1 MASISEVKALNAE
14 AVAEISISG
23 TALSGA
29 VGTANS
35 DFLIYLSPCIGY
47 DNLILDKV
55 DQINVK
61 KQQIVS
67 LLTANY
73 DKLVANCAAAPKDP
87 GVPGISSGSLVVAAG
102 IKGDACLI
110 DTSIISIASTAIVSG
125 TLTTFGYNCQTFID
139 GSGGVGLGTTTQCD
153 TGVRGEVRKETLYAL
168 VYPYLENMTIS
179 ADDWTGIVPLDG
191 NVLAAGGGPVGVF
204 THVGVGTT
212 SVGIGTTR
220 NDLGIGK
227 SVFQYTD
234 IDDPKAVHKNQ
245 SELIGYYYPINDPGC
260 GTTITTAVQTLE
272 NEIII
277 IRAGISTL
285 IPVANNSRLLKV
297 NPQIDRWWITK
308 VQSENATSTS
318 NIQTLNNNLDNVP
331 PPLT

>member
-1 MASISEVKALNAE
+1 MTTVADVKLANTETLADIAISD
-14 AVAEISISG
+14 

-29 VGTANS
+29 VSVANT
-35 DFLIYLSPCIGY
+35 DFLTYLSPCIGY

-73 DKLVANCAAAPKDP
+73 DKLVANCAAAPKNPGDP
-87 GVPGISSGSLVVAAG
+87 GVSNGSFVPASG

-110 DTSIISIASTAIVSG
+110 DTSIISIASTAVVSG

-139 GSGGVGLGTTTQCD
+139 GSGGVGIGTTEQCD

-179 ADDWTGIVPLDG
+179 VDDWTGIGPLDG
-191 NVLAAGGGPVGVF
+191 NTLAVGGEVGF
-204 THVGVGTT
+204 KTHI
-212 SVGIGTTR
+212 GIGTVSPR

-227 SVFQYTD
+227 EVFQYTD
-234 IDDPKAVHKNQ
+234 VVDPKAVHKNQ
-245 SELIGYYYPINDPGC
+245 SQLIGYYYPINDPGC

-272 NEIII
+272 NEIVT

-285 IPVANNSRLLKV
+285 IPIANAPRVPKMDAQV
-297 NPQIDRWWITK
+297 DMWWITK
-308 VQSENATSTS
+308 VQSQNASNTSAMNS
-318 NIQTLNNNLDNVP
+318 LNSNLDNVP
-331 PPLT
+331 YTP